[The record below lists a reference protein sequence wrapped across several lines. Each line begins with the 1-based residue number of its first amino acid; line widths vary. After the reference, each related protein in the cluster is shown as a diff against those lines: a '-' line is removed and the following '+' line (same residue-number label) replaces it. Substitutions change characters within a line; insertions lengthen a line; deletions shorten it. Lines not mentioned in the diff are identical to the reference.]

1 MRLGLR
7 RVRRWWSTT
16 GKAGLAGHDPA
27 ALPPPRH
34 APGHHRKTSRP
45 TAPAPGDL
53 AAGRTTA
60 RLDAN
65 LEDMIAARQYPAP
78 SGGADSAA
86 GSSGSVSPGAAR
98 PGTAT
103 VRHARSAGLAAA
115 RVAIKAA
122 PATTAPPV
130 TATLQA
136 SRGRVP
142 GTSLSRPAAPPGP
155 SGTAACWRTYSA
167 VTGRRAG
174 NPGRVSNRDQPAG
187 RPAPTG

>member
-136 SRGRVP
+136 SREPARPWYEPQQAGRAA
-142 GTSLSRPAAPPGP
+142 GTVRHCGLLEN
-155 SGTAACWRTYSA
+155 
-167 VTGRRAG
+167 VLGRDWA
-174 NPGRVSNRDQPAG
+174 PGREP
-187 RPAPTG
+187 RPSQ